1 MPQWYM
7 PTAIPLAI
15 VCVLSSS
22 LLDPAGTCNTR
33 LPPFGP
39 RLFRAKVLFGE
50 AMRLCSKELLAVAK
64 TIPPHKL
71 NKLLVMSCMW
81 YNKCKDAIQ
90 ENTKEPFLDCIL
102 VGVRY
107 ESAPVYRDLKI
118 SLAFKQAAEKA
129 VGCLKALIGPSVDR
143 QAIDDA
149 VAFARQAI
157 LTFGWT

>member
-71 NKLLVMSCMW
+71 NK
-81 YNKCKDAIQ
+81 
-90 ENTKEPFLDCIL
+90 FLDCIL

>member
-107 ESAPVYRDLKI
+107 E
-118 SLAFKQAAEKA
+118 
-129 VGCLKALIGPSVDR
+129 GCLKALIGPSVDR

>member
-71 NKLLVMSCMW
+71 NKLLPGLGDFTTMCHARTRSG
-81 YNKCKDAIQ
+81 A
-90 ENTKEPFLDCIL
+90 
-102 VGVRY
+102 R
-107 ESAPVYRDLKI
+107 SAPLYTGRAAVLEQTTELSGPDV
-118 SLAFKQAAEKA
+118 SQAASEWSSLCWGGA
-129 VGCLKALIGPSVDR
+129 
-143 QAIDDA
+143 
-149 VAFARQAI
+149 
-157 LTFGWT
+157 